1 MSYTPIEKIEVDER
15 VYEKTLKWL
24 GRNKTE
30 VGESFYNC
38 DEIDERLRRSERALR
53 NALKKG
59 KMRKDVFDA
68 LARFID
74 IDPDYLS
81 GKLFRDIK
89 ALNVPGSVKRALIVG
104 MTPEKYRYGMRDTKD
119 AGARYFEDILSLHG
133 ISLTQLR
140 QLGRRREL
148 ELALAIEH
156 AIVPV
161 LSSFFEVDAAGED
174 LYPEIWR
181 LAAQIEGA
189 IGDQDMLGLEEAAS

>member
-1 MSYTPIEKIEVDER
+1 
-15 VYEKTLKWL
+15 
-24 GRNKTE
+24 
-30 VGESFYNC
+30 
-38 DEIDERLRRSERALR
+38 
-53 NALKKG
+53 
-59 KMRKDVFDA
+59 MRKDVFDA

-89 ALNVPGSVKRALIVG
+89 ALDAPGSVKRALIVS

-119 AGARYFEDILSLHG
+119 ASGRYFDDILSLHG

-140 QLGRRREL
+140 QLGRKREL

-156 AIVPV
+156 AIIPV
-161 LSSFFEVDAAGED
+161 LSSFFEVDAEGKD

-189 IGDQDMLGLEEAAS
+189 IDDLDMLGLE